1 MVIKDTTNTQLQP
14 LIEQRPQA
22 KSFKIETPVGTVESD
37 SGNHFVDVI
46 SVLGVIAL
54 LFIGKSLIS
63 KYFPWNG
70 GE

>member
-1 MVIKDTTNTQLQP
+1 MDL
-14 LIEQRPQA
+14 LIAGEP
-22 KSFKIETPVGTVESD
+22 KKLKKFSIETPAGKLESD

-46 SVLGVIAL
+46 SVFGVIAL
-54 LFIGKSLIS
+54 LFIVKGLIS

>member
-1 MVIKDTTNTQLQP
+1 MDIIIGGEPKKIK
-14 LIEQRPQA
+14 
-22 KSFKIETPVGTVESD
+22 KFSIETPGGGKIESD

-46 SVLGVIAL
+46 SVFGVIAL
-54 LFIGKSLIS
+54 LFIVKGLIS

>member
-1 MVIKDTTNTQLQP
+1 MNLLLAGEPKKIKKFT
-14 LIEQRPQA
+14 
-22 KSFKIETPVGTVESD
+22 IETPGGGKIESD
-37 SGNHFVDVI
+37 SGNHVVDVI

>member
-1 MVIKDTTNTQLQP
+1 MDIIIAGEPKKIKKF
-14 LIEQRPQA
+14 I
-22 KSFKIETPVGTVESD
+22 IETPGGGKIESD
-37 SGNHFVDVI
+37 SGNHFVDVV

-54 LFIGKSLIS
+54 IFIGKSLIS